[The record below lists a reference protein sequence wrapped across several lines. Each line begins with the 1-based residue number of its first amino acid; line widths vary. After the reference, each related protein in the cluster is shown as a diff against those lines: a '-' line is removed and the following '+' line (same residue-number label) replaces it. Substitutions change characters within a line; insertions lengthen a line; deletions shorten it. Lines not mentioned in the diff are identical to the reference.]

1 MIEDASS
8 FQQRKFQRFSSER
21 PVSFDFAYDFESA
34 VAVEP
39 VASEGMAMPAFK
51 YHAVTKNVSLEGLCF
66 RSEYELRRGDLL
78 NLEVF
83 VPGDQRPVRLLG
95 EVRWTFPAES
105 ESDSEPRFESGVV
118 LRTIEGKGVRE
129 TIRFDED
136 YHVYWSD
143 VLESILGRFRVLQE
157 QKIQP
162 KQS

>member
-1 MIEDASS
+1 MTEMHS
-8 FQQRKFQRFSSER
+8 FEQRKFQRFSAER

-39 VASEGMAMPAFK
+39 LTVDGASLPMVK
-51 YHAVTKNVSLEGLCF
+51 YNAVTKNVSLEGLCF
-66 RSEYELRRGDLL
+66 RSEHELRRGDLL

-83 VPGDQRPVRLLG
+83 IPGDHRPVRLLG
-95 EVRWTFPAES
+95 EVRWTFPAQLEES
-105 ESDSEPRFESGVV
+105 AVGPRFESGVV

-157 QKIQP
+157 QKSLP
-162 KQS
+162 K